1 MNDVSSV
8 GRVVAIALCLLYGN
22 VAGVRHEERVR
33 LLALLDVLVLYT
45 VIEQLTTI
53 LPIRAR
59 PYLTPNIG

>member
-8 GRVVAIALCLLYGN
+8 GRVTTIALRLLYRN

-45 VIEQLTTI
+45 VIEHLTTI

>member
-8 GRVVAIALCLLYGN
+8 GRVTAIALRLLHRN
-22 VAGVRHEERVR
+22 VARVWHEERVR

-45 VIEQLTTI
+45 VIEHLTTI
-53 LPIRAR
+53 LPIRTR

>member
-8 GRVVAIALCLLYGN
+8 GGVIAIALRLLYRN
-22 VAGVRHEERVR
+22 VAGVWHEERVR

>member
-8 GRVVAIALCLLYGN
+8 GRVIAVALRLLYRN

-45 VIEQLTTI
+45 VIEHLTTI
-53 LPIRAR
+53 LPIRTR

>member
-8 GRVVAIALCLLYGN
+8 GRVTAIALRLLYRDI
-22 VAGVRHEERVR
+22 AGVRHEERVR

-45 VIEQLTTI
+45 VIEVLTTI
-53 LPIRAR
+53 LPMGAR

>member
-8 GRVVAIALCLLYGN
+8 GRVVAIALRLLYGN

-45 VIEQLTTI
+45 VIEHLTTI
-53 LPIRAR
+53 LPIRTR

>member
-8 GRVVAIALCLLYGN
+8 GRVIAIALRLLYRY

-45 VIEQLTTI
+45 VIEHLTTI
-53 LPIRAR
+53 LPIRTR